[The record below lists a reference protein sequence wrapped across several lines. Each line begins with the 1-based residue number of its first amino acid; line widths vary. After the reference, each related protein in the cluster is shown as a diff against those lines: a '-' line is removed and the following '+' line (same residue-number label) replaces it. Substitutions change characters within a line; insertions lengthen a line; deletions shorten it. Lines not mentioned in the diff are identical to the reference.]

1 MQKLV
6 LELKDI
12 EISFF
17 DRTILTINNLKV
29 HQFDRIGVVGKNGS
43 GKSTLLQLLHQDHQP
58 NKGHVNR
65 LIDFGYFKQSESPTS
80 QASDFKLLGQL
91 NVPDRYATQMS
102 GGEQTRLKLAQLFST
117 YHEGLLIDEP
127 TTHLDTKGV
136 DFLIE
141 ELMYYYGAL
150 ILVSHDR
157 FLLDQLVTK
166 IWEINEG
173 EIIEYT
179 GNYSDYE
186 RQKELERIQQQER
199 HEKYVKEKQRLL
211 SAADEKMKKAKKIT
225 QANLSMSK
233 KEVKTPA
240 NRMFMTKQKD
250 TSQKSVQRAAKAL
263 EKRVEQLEEVKAIET
278 EKTIRFHQPK
288 LLQLHNKF
296 PIMADRLTI
305 YMEGTLLFDNASF
318 QFPLGKTIAITG
330 ANGSGK
336 STLLNHILHDREGI
350 TLSPKVVFGV
360 YQQLDYQFSKDKT
373 VLEFMK
379 ENSHYEESKIRAVL
393 HAMNFTGN
401 DLKKETC
408 QLSGGEAIRL
418 KLCQLFLGSYNVLIL
433 DEPTNF
439 LDIHSMKALET
450 FLLNYEG
457 TALLVS
463 HDRAFVKRV
472 ADHRYEIQEKGI
484 KQIY

>member
-1 MQKLV
+1 M
-6 LELKDI
+6 
-12 EISFF
+12 
-17 DRTILTINNLKV
+17 
-29 HQFDRIGVVGKNGS
+29 
-43 GKSTLLQLLHQDHQP
+43 
-58 NKGHVNR
+58 
-65 LIDFGYFKQSESPTS
+65 IDFGYFKQTESPTY

-91 NVPDRYATQMS
+91 NVPDRHATQMS

-141 ELMYYYGAL
+141 ELMYYYGIL

-166 IWEINEG
+166 IWEVNEG

-179 GNYSDYE
+179 GNYSDYK

-211 SAADEKMKKAKKIT
+211 SAAEEKMKKAKKIT
-225 QANLSMSK
+225 QSNQSMSK
-233 KEVKTPA
+233 KEVNTPA

-263 EKRVEQLEEVKAIET
+263 EKRVEQLDEVKAIET
-278 EKTIRFHQPK
+278 EKTIRFHKPK

-305 YMEGTLLFDNASF
+305 KMKDKLLFDHTSF
-318 QFPLGKTIAITG
+318 QFPLSKTIAITG

-336 STLLNHILHDREGI
+336 STLLNHILHDGEGI

-379 ENSHYEESKIRAVL
+379 ENSHYEQSKIRAVL

-401 DLKKETC
+401 DLKKETS

-450 FLLNYEG
+450 FLLHYEG
-457 TALLVS
+457 TVLLVS
-463 HDRAFVKRV
+463 HDREFVKRV
-472 ADHRYEIQEKGI
+472 ADHRYEIQEKRI

>member
-12 EISFF
+12 EVSFL
-17 DRTILTINNLKV
+17 DRTILTIHNLKV

-43 GKSTLLQLLHQDHQP
+43 GKSTLLQLLHQDLQP

-65 LIDFGYFKQSESPTS
+65 LIDFGYFKQTESPNY

-91 NVPDRYATQMS
+91 NVPDRHATQMS

-166 IWEINEG
+166 IWEVNEG

-225 QANLSMSK
+225 QANQSMSK
-233 KEVKTPA
+233 KEVNTPA

-263 EKRVEQLEEVKAIET
+263 EKRVEQLDEVKAIET

-305 YMEGTLLFDNASF
+305 KMKDTLLFDHASF

-330 ANGSGK
+330 SNGSGK
-336 STLLNHILHDREGI
+336 STLLNHILHDGEGI

-379 ENSHYEESKIRAVL
+379 ENSHYEQSKIRAVL

-401 DLKKETC
+401 DLKKETS

-457 TALLVS
+457 TVLLVS
-463 HDRAFVKRV
+463 HDREFVKRV
-472 ADHRYEIQEKGI
+472 ADHRYEIQEKRI

>member
-6 LELKDI
+6 LELKNI
-12 EISFF
+12 EVLFF
-17 DRTILTINNLKV
+17 DRTILTIHNLKV

-43 GKSTLLQLLHQDHQP
+43 GKSTLLQLLHQDLQP

-65 LIDFGYFKQSESPTS
+65 LIDFGYFKQTEYPTY

-91 NVPDRYATQMS
+91 NVPGRHPTQMS

-136 DFLIE
+136 DFLSE
-141 ELMYYYGAL
+141 ELMYYYGVL

-166 IWEINEG
+166 IWEVNEG

-199 HEKYVKEKQRLL
+199 HKKYEKEKQRLL
-211 SAADEKMKKAKKIT
+211 SAAEEKMKKAKKIT
-225 QANLSMSK
+225 QANQSMSK
-233 KEVKTPA
+233 KEVNTPA
-240 NRMFMTKQKD
+240 IRMFMTKQKD

-263 EKRVEQLEEVKAIET
+263 EKRVEQLEEVKAIEM
-278 EKTIRFHQPK
+278 EKKIRFHQPK

-305 YMEGTLLFDNASF
+305 KMKDTLLFDNVSF

-330 ANGSGK
+330 SNGSGK
-336 STLLNHILHDREGI
+336 STLLNLILHDREGI

-379 ENSHYEESKIRAVL
+379 ENSHYELSKIRSVL

-401 DLKKETC
+401 DLKKETS

-457 TALLVS
+457 TILLVS
-463 HDRAFVKRV
+463 HDREFVKRV
-472 ADHRYEIQEKGI
+472 ADHKYEIQEKRI